1 MKCPFC
7 GFAES
12 KVIDSRPRMKILFV
26 KPLLLQSVFY
36 AVWVIGFG

>member
-12 KVIDSRPRMKILFV
+12 KVIDSRPAEEAQPSPVR
-26 KPLLLQSVFY
+26 PLVVPCVPETLYDL
-36 AVWVIGFG
+36 

>member
-12 KVIDSRPRMKILFV
+12 KVIDSRPNDETIRRNY
-26 KPLLLQSVFY
+26 SE
-36 AVWVIGFG
+36 AE